1 MRDGYDKLWITE
13 DAASQPVGWHRSG
26 DVGHLDE
33 LGRLWIGGRMGH
45 IVTTASGP
53 VTPVGIEH
61 SVGGLADVV
70 QAAAVGVGPA
80 GTQQVVVVV
89 VPRTRTRRP
98 GLAGEDLADRV
109 RARVD
114 TDVAAVLTVPSL
126 PVDKRHN
133 SKIDRTRI
141 SRWAEGVL
149 SGERMSGI

>member
-1 MRDGYDKLWITE
+1 M
-13 DAASQPVGWHRSG
+13 
-26 DVGHLDE
+26 
-33 LGRLWIGGRMGH
+33 
-45 IVTTASGP
+45 
-53 VTPVGIEH
+53 
-61 SVGGLADVV
+61 
-70 QAAAVGVGPA
+70 
-80 GTQQVVVVV
+80 

-149 SGERMSGI
+149 SGERMSGR